1 MNDWVTIAKFS
12 YPHEAALLKGRLESD
27 GILSNLKDEH
37 TIGANPLYSPALGG
51 VKVQVRENDVK
62 LVIPILRELGYEIDD
77 EGFYATEVKKLI
89 RFTHKIPIINK
100 YPLEK
105 RYGVLLIF
113 AALILAVIVS
123 LVRWA
128 VN

>member
-1 MNDWVTIAKFS
+1 MNDWVTIATFT

-27 GILSNLKDEH
+27 GISSNLKDEH

-51 VKVQVRENDVK
+51 VKVQVHENDIK
-62 LVIPILRELGYEIDD
+62 IVIPILRELGYEIND
-77 EGFYATEVKKLI
+77 EGYYATQVEKMI
-89 RFTHKIPIINK
+89 RFTHRIPIINK

-105 RYGVLLIF
+105 RYGILLVF

-128 VN
+128 VA